1 MEKFTPAPDENVI
14 FEDSG
19 VSLNGSNG
27 TAILTDK
34 NLYHITYGMFG
45 GVKNIN
51 KLPLRQIQI
60 MNGQARVVVKAAL
73 LESPSL
79 VVYSN
84 NKQFE
89 YVFYNTI
96 VANTVKKWADFIA
109 NALTGQQANVEQTGE
124 IAEVASQIKGTI
136 DTFKGVFGKKN
147 NVGVGGKV
155 SKKCVACRA
164 PISGT
169 VGETVRC
176 PYCDTEQAL

>member
-1 MEKFTPAPDENVI
+1 MEKFTPDPNENI
-14 FEDSG
+14 LFEDSS
-19 VSLNGSNG
+19 VSLNGASG
-27 TAILTDK
+27 TAILTDI
-34 NLYHITYGMFG
+34 NLYHVTYGVFG
-45 GVKNIN
+45 GIKNIN

-60 MNGQARVVVKAAL
+60 MNGKARVFVKAAL

-79 VVYSN
+79 IVYAN

-96 VANTVKKWADFIA
+96 VANTVKKWADFITQ
-109 NALTGQQANVEQTGE
+109 ALTGQQASVEQTGE

-147 NVGVGGKV
+147 NVAFGGKI